1 MVQPP
6 DIEELIKNTQRVEEI
21 EKSGKR
27 LLREFELLSELSQS
41 RVQETSTIPGF
52 LEKGNIKVAGIKK
65 YDSATEQVRQ
75 MIDERFSALQNHP
88 QATYFVEAQDHL
100 LTNQTFKS
108 DDAELFKFN
117 QELLQVDSS
126 EKLRIGLIYLGR
138 QAPGANNVVDGLLR
152 FQAQRK
158 NVELI
163 GFING
168 VEGLYKEDFV
178 EMTKESFSL
187 YVNLGGIDYIGRGT
201 DQLRTDQ
208 EKKRAAE
215 VCQKLGLSGIVMV
228 GATHTLTDG
237 VYLANYFLEQKVS
250 TKVIVIPCTVDG
262 NIHHKYI
269 QTSIGFD
276 TASKVY
282 SQLVGN
288 MLTDSASAVK
298 YWYFIRVMG
307 KESSHLALE
316 CALKTSPNMV
326 IVSEECS
333 DRRETISDI
342 VNHICDVITERSN
355 LGNNYGCVLIPE
367 GLLSHLSAFDQL
379 INEINKQF
387 EGVSDAADFLKLQ
400 QQLSSEDMKSLLTPW
415 SCSLF

>member
-1 MVQPP
+1 MSCIKNLTDKNPINWTAAGCPLPTMMGIERRHGKDKPVISKALVRLDGGMFKALEAVREKWGVLDAYKSPGPIQFQGASSDEINFMVQPP

-100 LTNQTFKS
+100 LTNKTFKS
-108 DDAELFKFN
+108 EDAELFKFN

-201 DQLRTDQ
+201 DQLRTD
-208 EKKRAAE
+208 
-215 VCQKLGLSGIVMV
+215 
-228 GATHTLTDG
+228 
-237 VYLANYFLEQKVS
+237 
-250 TKVIVIPCTVDG
+250 
-262 NIHHKYI
+262 
-269 QTSIGFD
+269 
-276 TASKVY
+276 
-282 SQLVGN
+282 
-288 MLTDSASAVK
+288 
-298 YWYFIRVMG
+298 
-307 KESSHLALE
+307 
-316 CALKTSPNMV
+316 
-326 IVSEECS
+326 
-333 DRRETISDI
+333 
-342 VNHICDVITERSN
+342 
-355 LGNNYGCVLIPE
+355 
-367 GLLSHLSAFDQL
+367 
-379 INEINKQF
+379 
-387 EGVSDAADFLKLQ
+387 
-400 QQLSSEDMKSLLTPW
+400 
-415 SCSLF
+415 

>member
-1 MVQPP
+1 MSCIKNLTDKNPINWTAAGCPLPTMMGIERRHGKDKPVISKALVRLDGGMFKALEAVREKWGVLDAYKSPGPIQFQGASSDEINFMVQPP

-201 DQLRTDQ
+201 DQLRTD
-208 EKKRAAE
+208 
-215 VCQKLGLSGIVMV
+215 
-228 GATHTLTDG
+228 
-237 VYLANYFLEQKVS
+237 
-250 TKVIVIPCTVDG
+250 
-262 NIHHKYI
+262 
-269 QTSIGFD
+269 
-276 TASKVY
+276 
-282 SQLVGN
+282 
-288 MLTDSASAVK
+288 
-298 YWYFIRVMG
+298 
-307 KESSHLALE
+307 
-316 CALKTSPNMV
+316 
-326 IVSEECS
+326 
-333 DRRETISDI
+333 
-342 VNHICDVITERSN
+342 
-355 LGNNYGCVLIPE
+355 
-367 GLLSHLSAFDQL
+367 
-379 INEINKQF
+379 
-387 EGVSDAADFLKLQ
+387 
-400 QQLSSEDMKSLLTPW
+400 
-415 SCSLF
+415 

>member
-1 MVQPP
+1 MSCIKNLTDKNPINWTAAGCPLPTMMGIERRHGKDKPVISKALVRLDGGMFKALEAVREKWGVLDAYKSPGPIQFQGASSDEINFMVQPP

-152 FQAQRK
+152 FQAQSK

-201 DQLRTDQ
+201 DQLRTD
-208 EKKRAAE
+208 
-215 VCQKLGLSGIVMV
+215 
-228 GATHTLTDG
+228 
-237 VYLANYFLEQKVS
+237 
-250 TKVIVIPCTVDG
+250 
-262 NIHHKYI
+262 
-269 QTSIGFD
+269 
-276 TASKVY
+276 
-282 SQLVGN
+282 
-288 MLTDSASAVK
+288 
-298 YWYFIRVMG
+298 
-307 KESSHLALE
+307 
-316 CALKTSPNMV
+316 
-326 IVSEECS
+326 
-333 DRRETISDI
+333 
-342 VNHICDVITERSN
+342 
-355 LGNNYGCVLIPE
+355 
-367 GLLSHLSAFDQL
+367 
-379 INEINKQF
+379 
-387 EGVSDAADFLKLQ
+387 
-400 QQLSSEDMKSLLTPW
+400 
-415 SCSLF
+415 